1 MNATKTM
8 RLRRQTVSTVVILL
22 LPALVVYTLFV
33 VYPVLQAM
41 VYSLYRWNGFG
52 ALTDFRGLQ
61 NFVRL
66 FGDAVFLKALRNSF
80 IIMVFS
86 LLVQLPMAMVLALIV
101 HKSDFRLAV
110 LFRTVFFLP
119 FVMSEIITG
128 VLWQFIYHP
137 RYGLINYVIHIFR
150 PEAEP
155 LALLADP
162 DTVLWAI
169 LVVILWK
176 YFGLHMTIYIAGLQ
190 GISEELYD
198 AARIDGASD
207 FQVITRIVLPL
218 IKPTIMISVFFS
230 IIGSLQVFDIIWAM
244 GRGGPVNSSETMV
257 TYMYKFGLERYSIG
271 YGSAVAVT
279 IFLICLSFSVVYQRF
294 LVRAAT

>member
-1 MNATKTM
+1 MKAGILT
-8 RLRRQTVSTVVILL
+8 LRRQTVGTVMILV
-22 LPALVVYTLFV
+22 LPAFIIYTLFV

-52 ALTDFRGLQ
+52 ALTDFRGLE
-61 NFVRL
+61 NFARL
-66 FGDAVFLKALRNSF
+66 FENAIFHKALLNSF
-80 IIMVFS
+80 IIMIFS
-86 LLVQLPMAMVLALIV
+86 LLVQLPLAMVLALIV
-101 HKSDFRLAV
+101 HKSDFPLAV

-119 FVMSEIITG
+119 FVMSEIVTG

-137 RYGLINYVIHIFR
+137 QYGLVNYIIQLVR
-150 PEAEP
+150 PGADP
-155 LALLADP
+155 VAYLANP
-162 DTVLWAI
+162 DTVLGAI

-190 GISEELYD
+190 GIPDELYD
-198 AARIDGASD
+198 AARIDGAGD
-207 FQVITRIVLPL
+207 VQVIRRIVLPL
-218 IKPTIMISVFFS
+218 LKPTIMISVFFS

-244 GRGGPVNSSETMV
+244 GRGGPVNASETMV
-257 TYMYKFGLERYSIG
+257 TYMYKFGLERYAIG

-279 IFLICLSFSVVYQRF
+279 IFVICLSFSVIYQRF

>member
-1 MNATKTM
+1 LFAKVMT
-8 RLRRQTVSTVVILL
+8 LRRQTVGTVLVLV
-22 LPALVVYTLFV
+22 LPALVIYTLFV

-52 ALTDFRGLQ
+52 PLTDFRGLE

-66 FGDAVFLKALRNSF
+66 FENAVFLRAIRNSF
-80 IIMVFS
+80 LIMIFS
-86 LLVQLPMAMVLALIV
+86 LAVQLPLAMVLALIV
-101 HKSDFRLAV
+101 HKSDFPLAV

-119 FVMSEIITG
+119 FVMSEIVTG

-137 RYGLINYVIHIFR
+137 QYGLVNYVIQLFN
-150 PEAEP
+150 PGAEP
-155 LALLADP
+155 VALLANP
-162 DTVLWAI
+162 DTVLGAI

-190 GISEELYD
+190 GIPDELYD
-198 AARIDGASD
+198 AARIDGAGD
-207 FQVITRIVLPL
+207 MQVIRRIVLPL
-218 IKPTIMISVFFS
+218 LRPTIMISVFFS

-244 GRGGPVNSSETMV
+244 GRGGPVNASETMV
-257 TYMYKFGLERYSIG
+257 TFMYKFGLERYAIG

-294 LVRAAT
+294 LVRAAR